1 MMLAPDRLDYQV
13 IASWVPQDAR
23 VLDLGCGDGEL
34 LAHLRETRG
43 AVGYGVENDPERVLG
58 CVRNGIS
65 VLQIDLEQG
74 LYGFRDAS
82 FDVVV
87 MSDALQALH
96 RTEKVLR
103 EMLRVGAEAILS
115 FPNFAYW
122 KHRRAIMEGHMP
134 VSDRLPYQWYDTPNV
149 RFFTIVDFDALCEK
163 LGLRVRERLVLD
175 DQGRPVEEEPN
186 FLGSFAL
193 YRLGRDS

>member
-1 MMLAPDRLDYQV
+1 MNGADRLDYAA
-13 IASWVPQDAR
+13 IASWVPQAAR

-34 LAHLRETRG
+34 LAHLRQVRG
-43 AVGYGVENDPERVLG
+43 AVGYGVENDPQRVLG
-58 CVRNGIS
+58 CIKNGIN

-87 MSDALQALH
+87 MSNALQALH

-103 EMLRVGAEAILS
+103 EMLRVGVEAIVS

-122 KHRRAIMEGHMP
+122 KHRQAIMEGHMP
-134 VSDRLPYQWYDTPNV
+134 VSDRLPYQWYDTPYV
-149 RFFTIVDFDALCEK
+149 RFFTIVDFEALCGK
-163 LGLRVRERLVLD
+163 LDLRVRERLVLD
-175 DQGRPVEEEPN
+175 DLGRPVDEEPN

-193 YRLGRDS
+193 YRLGRDH